1 VQVQTQQP
9 QSNTLSSLVVRQVQ
23 RLLVV
28 LVVVALAVIAHQKV
42 LQ

>member
-1 VQVQTQQP
+1 
-9 QSNTLSSLVVRQVQ
+9 LLSLVVRQVQ

-28 LVVVALAVIAHQKV
+28 PVAVALAVIAHQQV